1 MGLGVKIIEKMYF
14 NYIKLE
20 MSNFGQK
27 KIILLSLTFCGLLF
41 NFSCKEQK
49 VEPKLPNIIFIMSDD
64 HAYQAISAY
73 GYGLNNTPNIDRIA
87 NEGAIFNKGFVNNS
101 ICAPSRAAILTGKH
115 SHVNGKVDNIRPFNW
130 DQENFAKALQ
140 RNGYQTALVGKIHLD
155 GLPQGFDYSNVLPG
169 QGQYYAPD
177 FIENGIEKTYQG
189 YVTHVTTNIALNWLD
204 NKRDKEKPFL
214 LMYHQKAP
222 HRTWMPE
229 EKYFELF
236 DDKTFTPPANFF
248 DDYEDRPAAAAQEM
262 SIYKDMDL
270 VYDLKMLDKEG
281 ELKTRYRG
289 MFQKKY
295 DRMTDEQKAAWD
307 AYYDPIIKDFK
318 SKNIEGKDLALWKYN
333 RYMHDYLR
341 TIQSVDDGVGQ
352 VLDYLKE
359 NSLEEN
365 TIVVYTSD
373 QGFYLGEHG
382 WFDKRFMYEE
392 SFRTPILMKYPK
404 EIKAGT
410 VINELVQNIDFAPTF
425 LDYASVE
432 IDESMQG
439 ESLRK
444 LVKGEASEWRGAVYY
459 TYYEYPAEHRVKRHY
474 GVRTD
479 RYKLIHFYYD
489 IDKWELYDLEKDP
502 SEMYNVYD
510 NQEYSK
516 VKEDMHK
523 QLKAIRK
530 KYSDSDEIDKQN
542 LERFLTA
549 KGLNEQHIN

>member
-1 MGLGVKIIEKMYF
+1 MKTQIRQISVLAFFALAFVA
-14 NYIKLE
+14 
-20 MSNFGQK
+20 
-27 KIILLSLTFCGLLF
+27 
-41 NFSCKEQK
+41 CKEEKK
-49 VEPKLPNIIFIMSDD
+49 VIEAEEVKAEKPNIVFIMSDD

-73 GYGLNNTPNIDRIA
+73 GHGLNNTPNIDRIA
-87 NEGAIFNKGFVNNS
+87 KEGAIFNKGFVNNS
-101 ICAPSRAAILTGKH
+101 ICAPSRAAMLTGKH
-115 SHVNGKVDNIRPFNW
+115 SFKNGKVDNIRPFNW
-130 DQENFAKALQ
+130 DQDNFAKALQ
-140 RNGYQTALVGKIHLD
+140 KNGYQTALVGKIHLD

-169 QGQYYAPD
+169 QGQYYSPD
-177 FIENGIEKTYQG
+177 FIENGVKKTYPG
-189 YVTHVTTNIALNWLD
+189 YITHVTTDIALDWLD
-204 NKRDKEKPFL
+204 NKREKDKPFL

-229 EKYFELF
+229 EKYLTLMDSITF
-236 DDKTFTPPANFF
+236 DPPANFF

-281 ELKTRYRG
+281 ELKSQYRG
-289 MFQKKY
+289 MFQRKY
-295 DRMTDEQKAAWD
+295 DRMTDEQKAVWD
-307 AYYDPIIKDFK
+307 AYYDPIIADFK
-318 SKNIEGKDLALWKYN
+318 SKNLEGKDLALWKYN

-359 NSLEEN
+359 NGLEEN

-404 EIKAGT
+404 EIEPGT
-410 VINELVQNIDFAPTF
+410 VVDELVQNIDFAPTF
-425 LDYASVE
+425 LDYAGAD
-432 IDESMQG
+432 IDESIQG

-444 LVKGEASEWRGAVYY
+444 LVNGEVSEWRDAIYY
-459 TYYEYPAEHRVKRHY
+459 TFYEYPAEHKVKRHY

-502 SEMYNVYD
+502 TEMHNVYED
-510 NQEYSK
+510 AEYTS

-523 QLKAIRK
+523 QLEKMRT
-530 KYSDSDEIDKQN
+530 KYGDSDALNEEN
-542 LERFLTA
+542 LERYLSA
-549 KGLNEQHIN
+549 KKITKH

>member
-1 MGLGVKIIEKMYF
+1 MAKQILK
-14 NYIKLE
+14 
-20 MSNFGQK
+20 SNKFSNSYLV
-27 KIILLSLTFCGLLF
+27 ILSVFMLC
-41 NFSCKEQK
+41 FSCKKEVKSK
-49 VEPKLPNIIFIMSDD
+49 VETSQKPNIVFIMSDD

-73 GYGLNNTPNIDRIA
+73 GHGLNNTPNIDRIA
-87 NEGAIFNKGFVNNS
+87 KEGAIFNKGFVNNS

-115 SHVNGKVDNIRPFNW
+115 SFKNGKVDNIRPFNW
-130 DQENFAKALQ
+130 DQDNFAKALQ
-140 RNGYQTALVGKIHLD
+140 KNGYETALVGKIHLD

-169 QGQYYAPD
+169 QGQYYSPD
-177 FIENGIEKTYQG
+177 FIENGVKKTYPG
-189 YVTHVTTNIALNWLD
+189 YITHVTTDIALDWLD
-204 NKRDKEKPFL
+204 TKREKDKPFL

-229 EKYFELF
+229 EKYLTLMDSITF
-236 DDKTFTPPANFF
+236 DPPANFF
-248 DDYEDRPAAAAQEM
+248 DDYEDRPAAAGQEM

-281 ELKTRYRG
+281 ELKTKYRS
-289 MFQKKY
+289 MFQKRY
-295 DRMTDEQKAAWD
+295 DRMTNEQKVAWD
-307 AYYDPIIKDFK
+307 AYYDPIIADFK
-318 SKNIEGKDLALWKYN
+318 SKNLEGKDLAVWKYN

-359 NSLEEN
+359 NGLEEN

-410 VINELVQNIDFAPTF
+410 VIDELVQNIDFAPTF
-425 LDYASVE
+425 LDYAGVD
-432 IDESMQG
+432 IDKSIQG
-439 ESLRK
+439 ESLRQ
-444 LVKGEASEWRGAVYY
+444 LVNGEASEWRDAIYY
-459 TYYEYPAEHRVKRHY
+459 TFYEYPAEHKVKRHY

-502 SEMYNVYD
+502 TEMHNVYED
-510 NQEYSK
+510 TEYAS

-523 QLKAIRK
+523 QLEKMRT
-530 KYSDSDEIDKQN
+530 KYGDSD
-542 LERFLTA
+542 A
-549 KGLNEQHIN
+549 LNEENLQRYLSAKNIH